1 MNKTQYQQAYRLS
14 RMLWNAYLN
23 DDKAGKKLIR
33 RCVQQYFT
41 HIEFLYAERSRIMSY
56 DEFVTASSE
65 KIYRFNPE
73 YTMKSWSQMV
83 RRQFERRLKEIYQN

>member
-1 MNKTQYQQAYRLS
+1 MNKTQYQNAYRLS
-14 RMLWNAYLN
+14 RMIWKAYLE
-23 DDKAGKKLIR
+23 DDKIGKKLIR
-33 RCVQQYFT
+33 RAIQYHFT

-73 YTMKSWSQMV
+73 YTAKSWSQMV
-83 RRQFERRLKEIYQN
+83 KRQFARRLKEIYQN